1 MTPIAFIIGN
11 GRSRLDIDLES
22 LRGRGMIYGCNAL
35 YRDFTP
41 DVLIATDGGIA
52 KEIQESGYAKT
63 NRFYTRR
70 PIEGLGAKPIEH
82 NYGWSSGQVALSYAC
97 HAKHSY
103 LYMIGFDLAGLN
115 EHQKFNNVYA
125 DTDHYKNSTEKPTFY
140 GNWLKQIHQTVTEFK
155 NKRFVRVIAEDGYE
169 PPELKP
175 LKNMQH
181 MSTNEFK
188 TVLNTLK

>member
-41 DVLIATDGGIA
+41 DVLIATDSGIA
-52 KEIQESGYAKT
+52 KEIQDSGYAKT

-70 PIEGLGAKPIEH
+70 PIEGSGAKKIEH
-82 NYGWSSGQVALSYAC
+82 NYGWSSGQVALSYAA
-97 HAKHSY
+97 HARHSY
-103 LYMIGFDLAGLN
+103 LYMLGFDLAGLDNN
-115 EHQKFNNVYA
+115 EKFNNVYA
-125 DTDHYKNSTEKPTFY
+125 DSAHYKTTKDKATFY
-140 GNWLKQIHQTVTEFK
+140 GNWLKQIVQTTQEYK
-155 NKRFVRVIAEDGYE
+155 NTRFIRVIAQDGYA
-169 PPELKP
+169 PPELEP
-175 LKNMQH
+175 LRNLQH

-188 TVLNTLK
+188 TILNTMK

>member
-22 LRGRGMIYGCNAL
+22 LRGRGIIYGCNAL

-41 DVLIATDGGIA
+41 DVLIATDNGIA
-52 KEIQESGYAKT
+52 KEIQESGYAKI

-70 PIEGLGAKPIEH
+70 PMEGLGAKSIEY
-82 NYGWSSGQVALSYAC
+82 NYGWSSGQVALSYAA

-115 EHQKFNNVYA
+115 EHTKFNNVYA
-125 DTDHYKNSTEKPTFY
+125 DSHHYKRSEERPTFY

-155 NKRFVRVIAEDGYE
+155 NIRFVRVISETGYK
-169 PPELKP
+169 PPELEP
-175 LKNMQH
+175 LRNLQH

>member
-41 DVLIATDGGIA
+41 DVLIATDSGIA

-70 PIEGLGAKPIEH
+70 PIEGSGAKPIQH
-82 NYGWSSGQVALSYAC
+82 NYGWSSGPVAISYAC
-97 HAKHSY
+97 HAKHNY
-103 LYMIGFDLAGLN
+103 IYIIGFDLAGLGN
-115 EHQKFNNVYA
+115 NQKFNNVYA
-125 DTDHYKNSTEKPTFY
+125 DTSNYKTTADKATFY
-140 GNWLKQIHQTVTEFK
+140 GNWVRQMHELMVEFK
-155 NKRFVRVIAEDGYE
+155 TTRFVRVIGEDGYS
-169 PPELKP
+169 PPEFKP
-175 LKNMQH
+175 FRNYQQMYI
-181 MSTNEFK
+181 SEFK
-188 TVLNTLK
+188 TVLNTMK